1 MAYTLEQFCTD
12 CRQHLDAD
20 PGPGGRERIRQ
31 DLERLLA
38 EPTFVERYCG
48 SDAERGVNVLYED
61 TGLGF
66 QVLVHINA
74 EARKSPPHDHGES
87 WAIYGQATEYTEMV
101 EWIRTDD
108 RSDPGSGAVEPEKT
122 YRLTPG
128 KAGIYADGKI
138 HSIDYPDNA
147 RFVRVT
153 GTNLDRIERIAFNLE
168 TGKINR
174 MGAQR
179 AS

>member
-12 CRQHLDAD
+12 CRTHLDTD
-20 PGPGGRERIRQ
+20 PGPGGREQIRR

-38 EPTFVERYCG
+38 EPAFVAAYCG
-48 SDAERGVNVLYED
+48 PDAERGVRVLYED
-61 TGLGF
+61 PGLGF
-66 QVLVHINA
+66 QVLAHINA

-87 WAIYGQATEYTEMV
+87 WAIYGQATEYTEMT
-101 EWIRTDD
+101 EWERVD
-108 RSDPGSGAVEPEKT
+108 SGAESGRGEVRLEKS

-138 HSIDYPDNA
+138 HAIDYPDDA

-153 GTNLDRIERIAFNLE
+153 GTNLDEINRIAFNLE
-168 TGKINR
+168 TGAVNQ
-174 MGAQR
+174 MGPQR